1 MTGDQLPVSQRRSSV
16 DLSLSKCR
24 TWRRMYRKFGDSPQV
39 SMVSIVAAKFVS
51 SLDLTSPAVN
61 QRDGKVAIV
70 GGEYR

>member
-1 MTGDQLPVSQRRSSV
+1 
-16 DLSLSKCR
+16 
-24 TWRRMYRKFGDSPQV
+24 MYRKFGDSPQV